1 MVLADVG
8 AGLTLVDWVED
19 VGGVVDRGGGLM
31 LLIAGLDDV
40 RLILL
45 RDTGVDE
52 DGWDDDAVGRGDGV
66 VGALMLVPGNVDTAL
81 VLLSDAWTDDVV
93 WDVDG
98 CDVVGRGGDAVG
110 ALMLLVAGFADVG
123 LILLIDAEVDTVAV
137 DVDEVVIGLVDTD
150 VVDESLTAVIDDA
163 ELLATGVL
171 LAATGVVEVIE
182 SLLAATNEAGGNVAT
197 ADADADSCRDVAAS
211 DTNVDTDADADTDAD
226 TGADADAEVDA
237 VDDDV
242 SILASMDCH
251 RSMNGVSRL

>member
-1 MVLADVG
+1 
-8 AGLTLVDWVED
+8 
-19 VGGVVDRGGGLM
+19 
-31 LLIAGLDDV
+31 
-40 RLILL
+40 
-45 RDTGVDE
+45 
-52 DGWDDDAVGRGDGV
+52 
-66 VGALMLVPGNVDTAL
+66 
-81 VLLSDAWTDDVV
+81 
-93 WDVDG
+93 
-98 CDVVGRGGDAVG
+98 
-110 ALMLLVAGFADVG
+110 MLLVAGFADVG

-171 LAATGVVEVIE
+171 LAATGVVEVVE

-197 ADADADSCRDVAAS
+197 ADAYADADSCRDVAAS
-211 DTNVDTDADADTDAD
+211 DTNVDTDADANTDAD